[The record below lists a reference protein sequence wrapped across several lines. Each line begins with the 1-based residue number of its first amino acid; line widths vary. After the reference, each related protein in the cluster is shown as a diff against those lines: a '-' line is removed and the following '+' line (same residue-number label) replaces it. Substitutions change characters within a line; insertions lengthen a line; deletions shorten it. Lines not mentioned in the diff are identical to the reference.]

1 MFTRRFMGV
10 ALLVALAVAL
20 GGLVGCGQEEKKA
33 PVKKAEAKKEPAKE
47 APKAAAPAKEEPKA
61 EEPAKEEPKA
71 ELPKEEVP
79 VAEEPKA
86 PTASELLQKARLI
99 NPGVTTDGE
108 KLKAYLAAQAEALNT
123 YPDTDEAFAAYGDAA
138 KLRLDFVVAGLADAA
153 LLETIMVADG
163 KAQAGQ
169 PATPEQKALYYK
181 ALAIEAGEK
190 AKTASKAEDARPL
203 TAGAAL
209 LNYLHDEALEEAGKV
224 PGNELV
230 VPDGWRVGDPSTPGA
245 GAPFAQDDTGVEA
258 KADAGAGAPFAQD
271 DGDTE
276 DKVAA
281 DTGAAQEG
289 EVAPAAAPANRVRI
303 QGADVTTLLALATG
317 DNAVTLQAR
326 TVVLTKLANAMDEA
340 GKGSTLYG
348 DWWKAVAINSG
359 KVLCAA
365 CGQLGAVQD
374 EYVDDLLFMSGNS
387 GIVCKGAQLE
397 VTKGI
402 SAAEAV
408 PKHCGAE
415 LGVAEADLALVT
427 VHNVLELRFYALA
440 NQMLGNLPVNVQDNP
455 FKAQFDAVAKRTSA
469 HLLKKISLFPAI
481 ETYPI
486 DQWEAQKEQLVLR
499 SDLSAGAPA
508 WNFMPV
514 EMMVVDEKG
523 VGDAL
528 RPVADVTSL
537 PFAFV
542 DAAESLRFPGKVIAT
557 IEEIAREIEAK
568 SARLKEE
575 KRPYDERL
583 GAYLE
588 VVEIRGAT
596 FKKPDFSIPSV
607 IAAAK
612 ALSEKAGGLEGEI
625 FPYLLEAETAIV
637 NHQRPT
643 WPEYQDTVGKAVTYA
658 VDNTTPALLFKRV
671 VDSLYYADYKES
683 RLVKGT
689 GALDTVPTVYFTE
702 KFVAD
707 EVLDTTYKRP
717 ILVYV
722 TDDGTVRFYP
732 PTNKTSK
739 GKMTAKRSPRTRDT
753 RWPGGYRTQEDPRVP
768 DPLWN
773 LFMAYTRVSSKKFEE
788 EVVGIASEMK
798 KKWDNGNVFYI
809 MAEDEAPSGVV
820 VKVADL
826 LANLPGS
833 DPIPALD
840 KAFPGYSCG
849 AQKVDE
855 AWTNTDGCINSVVVL
870 FPDVEIPYL
879 PGKKKV
885 QEVETKV
892 YCDKKDIAQK
902 IAAKKGAIKFCY
914 DPELQKNPNLK
925 GKVSYD
931 FTIGSAGRITKIS
944 VGKDGLGNKN
954 VVNCAM
960 KIIKKINFRR
970 PIGGECVIRYPYVF
984 SP

>member
-1 MFTRRFMGV
+1 M
-10 ALLVALAVAL
+10 
-20 GGLVGCGQEEKKA
+20 
-33 PVKKAEAKKEPAKE
+33 
-47 APKAAAPAKEEPKA
+47 
-61 EEPAKEEPKA
+61 
-71 ELPKEEVP
+71 
-79 VAEEPKA
+79 
-86 PTASELLQKARLI
+86 
-99 NPGVTTDGE
+99 
-108 KLKAYLAAQAEALNT
+108 
-123 YPDTDEAFAAYGDAA
+123 
-138 KLRLDFVVAGLADAA
+138 
-153 LLETIMVADG
+153 
-163 KAQAGQ
+163 
-169 PATPEQKALYYK
+169 
-181 ALAIEAGEK
+181 
-190 AKTASKAEDARPL
+190 
-203 TAGAAL
+203 
-209 LNYLHDEALEEAGKV
+209 
-224 PGNELV
+224 
-230 VPDGWRVGDPSTPGA
+230 
-245 GAPFAQDDTGVEA
+245 
-258 KADAGAGAPFAQD
+258 
-271 DGDTE
+271 
-276 DKVAA
+276 AA

-289 EVAPAAAPANRVRI
+289 EVAAAAAPASLVKVR
-303 QGADVTTLLALATG
+303 GADVTTLLALATG

-326 TVVLTKLANAMDEA
+326 TVVLTKLANALDEA

-348 DWWKAVAINSG
+348 DWWKSVAINSG

-365 CGQLGAVQD
+365 CGQLGTVQ
-374 EYVDDLLFMSGNS
+374 EQYIDDLLFLSGNS

-397 VTKGI
+397 VAKGI
-402 SAAEAV
+402 PAAEAV
-408 PKHCGAE
+408 AKHCGAE

-427 VHNVLELRFYALA
+427 VHNVLELRLYALA
-440 NQMLGNLPVNVQDNP
+440 NQMLSNLPISANDNP
-455 FKAQFDAVAKRTSA
+455 FKAQFDAAAQRA
-469 HLLKKISLFPAI
+469 GALLLKKISLFPTIA
-481 ETYPI
+481 TYPV
-486 DQWEAQKEQLVLR
+486 DQWEAQKEQLVLQ
-499 SDLSAGAPA
+499 SDLPAGAPA
-508 WNFMPV
+508 WSFMPV
-514 EMMVVDEKG
+514 EMMVVDEMG

-537 PFAFV
+537 PFSFV
-542 DAAESLRFPGKVIAT
+542 DAAESMRFPGKLIAT
-557 IEEIAREIEAK
+557 IEDIAKEIEAK
-568 SARLKEE
+568 SAQLKAED
-575 KRPYDERL
+575 RPYDDRL

-612 ALSEKAGGLEGEI
+612 ELSAKAGGLEGEI
-625 FPYLLEAETAIV
+625 FPYLLKAETAIV

-643 WPEYQDTVGKAVTYA
+643 WPDYQDTVGKAVTYA

-753 RWPGGYRTQEDPRVP
+753 KWPGGYRTQEDPRVP

-773 LFMAYTRVSSKKFEE
+773 LFMAYTRAGSKKFEE

-809 MAEDEAPSGVV
+809 MAEDKAPSGVV

-833 DPIPALD
+833 DPIAALD
-840 KAFPGYSCG
+840 KAFPGYACG
-849 AQKVDE
+849 ASKVDDT
-855 AWTNTDGCINSVVVL
+855 WTATEGCINSIVVL

-931 FTIGSAGRITKIS
+931 FTIGSAGRITQIA

-960 KIIKKINFRR
+960 KIIKQINFRR